1 MKHFIEYFSDDQTV
15 RLDTFI
21 TERSPETSYLN
32 AARPAVIV
40 CPGGGYQYCSDR
52 EAEPIALKYA
62 AAGFQ
67 VFLLRYTVGKK
78 AVFPTSL
85 IDLGTTI
92 KYVRDNAEALNVLPD
107 KIAVCGFSAGGHL
120 TASIGVYWNDEAV
133 LKACGAKDR
142 ELRPDLL
149 ILGYPV
155 ISTSWMENVGDYPR
169 ISGNPD
175 DPAIYQKLNL
185 HLAVNKDTPP
195 AFITHGVA
203 DEAVPVRDSLRFAAA
218 LDANDVPFE
227 LHVFSH
233 ATHGYSAADD
243 TCCREDDNWLDPAL
257 AEWLPLS
264 IAWLK
269 RNFEHG
275 ELGRPVKKARY
286 SSKL

>member
-1 MKHFIEYFSDDQTV
+1 MRHFIKYFSDDQTV
-15 RLDTFI
+15 RLDAFI

-40 CPGGGYQYCSDR
+40 CPGGGYLSCSDR

-92 KYVRDNAEALNVLPD
+92 KYVRDNAEELNVLPH

-120 TASIGVYWNDEAV
+120 TTSLGVYWNDKA
-133 LKACGAKDR
+133 LLTACGADGR
-142 ELRPDLL
+142 DLRPDLL

-155 ISTSWMENVGDYPR
+155 ISTSWMENAGEYPR
-169 ISGNPD
+169 ISGDPD
-175 DPAIYQKLNL
+175 DPAIYRKLNL
-185 HLAVNKDTPP
+185 HTAVNRDTPP

-203 DEAVPVRDSLRFAAA
+203 DEAVPVRDSLQLAAA
-218 LDANDVPFE
+218 LEANDVPFE
-227 LHVFSH
+227 MHLFSH
-233 ATHGYSAADD
+233 GTHGYSAADE
-243 TCCREDDNWLDPAL
+243 TCCCKDDNWLDPAT
-257 AEWLPLS
+257 AQWVPLS

-269 RNFEHG
+269 RNFEGG
-275 ELGRPVKKARY
+275 ELGRPVNKATY